1 MNKSM
6 NKTKVALGILFV
18 GITAGLIYNQ
28 IQPANQTQHGI
39 GDKTALTSTLEITSN
54 NDGLADNAQL
64 TATPLNT
71 VNNSRKNTEGDSDV
85 ISAAAPSANSDS
97 NARLLANKHQQPA
110 DHRSAQ
116 QPKAHGHE
124 NQHRH
129 PENNSLIPP
138 GEPKKPL
145 PNQETKG

>member
-1 MNKSM
+1 MT
-6 NKTKVALGILFV
+6 KTKVALGILFV

-28 IQPANQTQHGI
+28 IQPANQAQQGK
-39 GDKTALTSTLEITSN
+39 GEKTALTSTLESTSIN
-54 NDGLADNAQL
+54 TNEGLADSAQL
-64 TATPLNT
+64 TAAPPNT
-71 VNNSRKNTEGDSDV
+71 MNNSGKNTEGNSDA
-85 ISAAAPSANSDS
+85 ISAVAPSASSQS
-97 NARLLANKHQQPA
+97 NAKLLANKHQQPA

-124 NQHRH
+124 NQRRH

-145 PNQETKG
+145 QNPEAKD

>member
-1 MNKSM
+1 MNKKT

-28 IQPANQTQHGI
+28 IQPANQAQQDI
-39 GDKTALTSTLEITSN
+39 GDKTALTSTNE
-54 NDGLADNAQL
+54 GLADSAQL

-71 VNNSRKNTEGDSDV
+71 VNNSGQNTEGNSDA
-85 ISAAAPSANSDS
+85 ISAVALSASSES

-124 NQHRH
+124 NQRRH

-145 PNQETKG
+145 PEQETKG

>member
-1 MNKSM
+1 MNKKT

-28 IQPANQTQHGI
+28 IQPANQAQQDI
-39 GDKTALTSTLEITSN
+39 GDKTALTSTNE
-54 NDGLADNAQL
+54 GLADSAQL

-71 VNNSRKNTEGDSDV
+71 VNNSGQNTEGNSDA
-85 ISAAAPSANSDS
+85 ISAVALSASSES

>member
-1 MNKSM
+1 MNKGM

-28 IQPANQTQHGI
+28 IQPANQAQHGVE
-39 GDKTALTSTLEITSN
+39 DKTALTSTLESTSN

-64 TATPLNT
+64 TATPSNT
-71 VNNSRKNTEGDSDV
+71 VNSSGKNIEGNSDA
-85 ISAAAPSANSDS
+85 ISAVALSADSQS

-124 NQHRH
+124 HQGRH

-145 PNQETKG
+145 PEQEAKG

>member
-28 IQPANQTQHGI
+28 IQPANQAQHGI
-39 GDKTALTSTLEITSN
+39 EDKKVLTSTLESSSK